1 MKKQFFSLIG
11 ACVMGVMLLAGAVS
25 CEKMNVEDGDADAR
39 ANVVLRIGSIEQVPF
54 PVVTRATVEELCS
67 HLCFHIYDD
76 DGTRVDYVNQKVDDD
91 HYGTA
96 TFLLD
101 QGHYYLVA
109 VGHSGSSNPSF
120 KKGEVV
126 SISGNNL
133 GDTFWCCEEFDVE
146 EDVVSLD
153 LELTRIVSLLRFIP
167 TETPPENLNK
177 MLFKYKGSKGTFNG
191 LTGYGS
197 TTTNQT
203 VAIYPT
209 AEDTQ
214 YEFYMIP
221 RAEEDEI
228 DISIRGYYVDEN
240 DSPYDL
246 GGCSIDG
253 VPLKRN
259 CITICKGNLFD
270 ESDRSASVIVTVSI
284 DDSWGENI
292 VLNF

>member
-101 QGHYYLVA
+101 QGHYYLVV

-153 LELTRIVSLLRFIP
+153 LELTRTIASTAPKPKIP
-167 TETPPENLNK
+167 AFPFSRTSTST
-177 MLFKYKGSKGTFNG
+177 LFLVMFS
-191 LTGYGS
+191 S
-197 TTTNQT
+197 SR
-203 VAIYPT
+203 AAAT
-209 AEDTQ
+209 ASSGVLPV
-214 YEFYMIP
+214 Y
-221 RAEEDEI
+221 
-228 DISIRGYYVDEN
+228 
-240 DSPYDL
+240 
-246 GGCSIDG
+246 SIDFNISG
-253 VPLKRN
+253 
-259 CITICKGNLFD
+259 LFSYSSC
-270 ESDRSASVIVTVSI
+270 ESSMSI
-284 DDSWGENI
+284 FLLYLSGS
-292 VLNF
+292 